1 MPSAPTPRPPTTA
14 GPQPQR
20 RVLMI
25 AFHFPPFAV
34 SSGVQRTLRF
44 VQHLPQ
50 HGWQPIVLSAH
61 ARAYSD
67 TSPDLLAQIPDGTV
81 VHRAFALDTARHLS
95 LAGRYPGFLA
105 RPDRWRTWA
114 LGAVPAGL
122 QLVRQYRPDVIWST
136 YPIATAHLIAS
147 HLHRL
152 TGIPWVAD
160 FRDPM
165 AQEGYPADPR
175 TWQSFARIEALAAQG
190 AARLSFV
197 TPSAT
202 RLYRERYAGT
212 ADDRFVMIENGYDE
226 ESFRA
231 AEQSLDRA
239 PLNPGHVTLL
249 HSGIVY
255 PEERDPAALFEAL
268 ARLAAEG
275 WLASRCL
282 RIRFRASKHDGLLR
296 ELARRTGTER
306 WIEIAPPIPYRE
318 ALQEMLRADG
328 LLVMQGASCN
338 EQVPAKLYE
347 YLRAGR
353 PVLGLADP
361 RGDTAEIMRNAGV
374 AHIAALE
381 DSHAVEAALRAFVDS
396 GQAQQA
402 CALPR
407 GQLDA
412 MSRAS
417 RAGQLARLLDDVHA
431 QARSGVLARA
441 A

>member
-1 MPSAPTPRPPTTA
+1 MPSPLPPVSRQS
-14 GPQPQR
+14 PPR

-44 VQHLPQ
+44 VQQLPEF
-50 HGWQPIVLSAH
+50 GWQPLVLSA
-61 ARAYSD
+61 AERAYTE
-67 TSPDLLAQIPDGTV
+67 TSLDLLKQIPAGTV
-81 VHRAFALDTARHLS
+81 VHRAFALDTARHLA

-122 QLVRQYRPDVIWST
+122 NLIRKFRPDVIWST
-136 YPIATAHLIAS
+136 YPIATAHLIAER
-147 HLHRL
+147 LHRL

-165 AQEGYPADPR
+165 AQEGYPSDPR
-175 TWQSFARIEALAAQG
+175 TWRSFEQIEAATARS

-197 TPSAT
+197 TPSAL
-202 RLYRERYAGT
+202 RLYRQRYGAIAG
-212 ADDRFVMIENGYDE
+212 DRFVMIENGYDE
-226 ESFRA
+226 ESFRS
-231 AEQSLDRA
+231 AEQGLDPT

-255 PEERDPAALFEAL
+255 PEERDPTALFEAL
-268 ARLAAEG
+268 GRLRVAGQLDAM
-275 WLASRCL
+275 RL
-282 RIRFRASKHDGLLR
+282 RLRFRASKHEGLLQ
-296 ELARRTGTER
+296 ELAHRTATEP
-306 WIEIAPPIPYRE
+306 WVEIVPPLPYHD

-328 LLVMQGASCN
+328 LLVMQGANCN
-338 EQVPAKLYE
+338 EQVPAKVYE
-347 YLRAGR
+347 YLRASR

-361 RGDTAEIMRNAGV
+361 KGDTAEVLRNAGV

-381 DSHAVEAALRAFVDS
+381 DSAGVEAALRSFLGATGRPSAPSLGSADL
-396 GQAQQA
+396 A
-402 CALPR
+402 
-407 GQLDA
+407 A

-417 RAGQLARLLDDVHA
+417 RAGQLAQLLDEVSA
-431 QARSGVLARA
+431 QSRA
-441 A
+441 ALCAHAA